1 MKLLSNGGGGRFELP
16 TFGVMSPTYFPCK
29 PLIVMALTSDVTRL
43 VSPSLTV
50 FRCNTCYNYNL
61 KLTDI
66 SSDFRDT
73 NITLVT
79 KSGNFL

>member
-1 MKLLSNGGGGRFELP
+1 
-16 TFGVMSPTYFPCK
+16 MSPTYFPCK
-29 PLIVMALTSDVTRL
+29 PLIVMGLTYDVTRL
-43 VSPSLTV
+43 ITLPLTV
-50 FRCNTCYNYNL
+50 FRCNSCYNYSL

-73 NITLVT
+73 NITPVT